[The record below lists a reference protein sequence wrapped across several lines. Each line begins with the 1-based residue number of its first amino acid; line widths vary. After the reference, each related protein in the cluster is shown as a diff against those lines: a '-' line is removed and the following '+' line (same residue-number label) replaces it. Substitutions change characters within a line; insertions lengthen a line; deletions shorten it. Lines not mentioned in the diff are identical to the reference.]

1 MAKLGKYDT
10 ALQMF
15 VVEGAETDLNLLSF
29 LRWLGEHGRLEHP
42 VYDQDP
48 TNHYA
53 KVIAEGNRRYEAGI
67 PA

>member
-1 MAKLGKYDT
+1 MAKLGKFDS

-15 VVEGAETDLNLLSF
+15 VMEEVEVDLNRLRF
-29 LRWLGEHGRLEHP
+29 LRWLGERDLLEHP
-42 VYDQDP
+42 VYEQDP

-53 KVIAEGNRRYEAGI
+53 KVIAERERRGI